1 MIHLWRP
8 LSRLY
13 WVMQTAALFYFD
25 GEKEE
30 GSCKEGYSKNTKL
43 PHPNFLLPQGPKLLG
58 TVIFSENSQ
67 ICILLFQRP
76 A

>member
-25 GEKEE
+25 GKRKKVRVRGILEKHETPT
-30 GSCKEGYSKNTKL
+30 SQ
-43 PHPNFLLPQGPKLLG
+43 FLLPQGPKLLG